1 MNYRID
7 TFARKAEI
15 FWENESEYNFLMD
28 FILDSA
34 ITHKSKNYDIS
45 LNSAFPSYYNN
56 NITIKQSN
64 STAETLL

>member
-7 TFARKAEI
+7 TFTRKAEI

-28 FILDSA
+28 FILDSV

-45 LNSAFPSYYNN
+45 LNSTSPSYYDGT
-56 NITIKQSN
+56 ITIKQSN
-64 STAETLL
+64 STSEALL